1 LLLFTF
7 LLAEKPLNFMENLMT
22 NATILIADDDEDIRL
37 ALNLLLSAQGYQII
51 EAANAKEI
59 IIESNRQQPDLVL
72 LDMNFSRDTT
82 SGQEGLAI
90 LEQLQP
96 LNIPVILMTA
106 WGSIELAVQGLQKG
120 ANDFIEKPWNKLKL
134 LNSIKQQLS
143 FSRVKEQNQ
152 GYRQLL
158 ASDNKK
164 AWVCQSES
172 MQAIETLV
180 AQIAPTDANILILG
194 ENGTG
199 KSLLA
204 ERIHQQSSRQQ
215 APLIAVNMAAIP
227 DNLFESELFGHQKG
241 AFTDAKQNR
250 VGRFQLADKGTL
262 FFDEIGSLP
271 LTLQPK
277 LLRVLETGHY
287 EILGS
292 SQTQIA
298 DVRLISATNANLNQ
312 LVSEQAFRQD
322 LLYRLN
328 TIVITIPPLRER
340 LADITALANCFIAK
354 FSEKYHKQALIISPC
369 ALSKLKQHN
378 WPGNIREFSHVIE
391 RAVLLT
397 SVDEITAQQLLLE
410 NTDSAT
416 DAVILQPLEQ
426 AEKQLI
432 EKAMT
437 VTGGQVIEAAKLLD
451 ISRNA
456 LYRRLEKFAIHH
468 VE

>member
-1 LLLFTF
+1 
-7 LLAEKPLNFMENLMT
+7 MENPMS

-59 IIESNRQQPDLVL
+59 IIQSNQQQPDLVL

-106 WGSIELAVQGLQKG
+106 WGSIELAVEGLQKG

-134 LNSIKQQLS
+134 LNNIKQQLS

-158 ASDNKK
+158 AGENKK
-164 AWVCQSES
+164 AWVCQSPS

-204 ERIHQQSSRQQ
+204 ERIHQLSSRQQ

-292 SQTQIA
+292 SQTQVA

-312 LVSEQAFRQD
+312 LISEQAFRQD

-340 LADITALANCFIAK
+340 LEDISDLANCFITK
-354 FSEKYHKQALIISPC
+354 FSEKYRKQALSISPC
-369 ALSKLKQHN
+369 ALSKLKQHS

-397 SVDEITAQQLLLE
+397 SGDKITAQQLLLE
-410 NTDSAT
+410 NADSTDDS
-416 DAVILQPLEQ
+416 VMLQPLEQ

>member
-1 LLLFTF
+1 
-7 LLAEKPLNFMENLMT
+7 
-22 NATILIADDDEDIRL
+22 
-37 ALNLLLSAQGYQII
+37 
-51 EAANAKEI
+51 
-59 IIESNRQQPDLVL
+59 
-72 LDMNFSRDTT
+72 
-82 SGQEGLAI
+82 
-90 LEQLQP
+90 
-96 LNIPVILMTA
+96 
-106 WGSIELAVQGLQKG
+106 
-120 ANDFIEKPWNKLKL
+120 
-134 LNSIKQQLS
+134 
-143 FSRVKEQNQ
+143 
-152 GYRQLL
+152 
-158 ASDNKK
+158 
-164 AWVCQSES
+164 

-204 ERIHQQSSRQQ
+204 ERIHQLSSRHQ

-292 SQTQIA
+292 SQTQVA

-340 LADITALANCFIAK
+340 LEDIAALANCFIAK

-397 SVDEITAQQLLLE
+397 SGDEITAQQLLLE
-410 NTDSAT
+410 NADSAT

>member
-1 LLLFTF
+1 
-7 LLAEKPLNFMENLMT
+7 MS

-143 FSRVKEQNQ
+143 FSQVKEQNQ

-158 ASDNKK
+158 APENKK
-164 AWVCQSES
+164 NWVCQSPS
-172 MQAIETLV
+172 MQAIETLIT
-180 AQIAPTDANILILG
+180 QIAPTDANILILG

-204 ERIHQQSSRQQ
+204 ERIHQLSSRQYS
-215 APLIAVNMAAIP
+215 PLITVNMAAIP
-227 DNLFESELFGHQKG
+227 ENLFESELFGHQKG

-262 FFDEIGSLP
+262 FFVING
-271 LTLQPK
+271 
-277 LLRVLETGHY
+277 
-287 EILGS
+287 
-292 SQTQIA
+292 
-298 DVRLISATNANLNQ
+298 
-312 LVSEQAFRQD
+312 F
-322 LLYRLN
+322 N
-328 TIVITIPPLRER
+328 TT
-340 LADITALANCFIAK
+340 
-354 FSEKYHKQALIISPC
+354 
-369 ALSKLKQHN
+369 
-378 WPGNIREFSHVIE
+378 PGN
-391 RAVLLT
+391 T
-397 SVDEITAQQLLLE
+397 
-410 NTDSAT
+410 
-416 DAVILQPLEQ
+416 
-426 AEKQLI
+426 
-432 EKAMT
+432 
-437 VTGGQVIEAAKLLD
+437 
-451 ISRNA
+451 
-456 LYRRLEKFAIHH
+456 
-468 VE
+468 

>member
-1 LLLFTF
+1 
-7 LLAEKPLNFMENLMT
+7 MT

-37 ALNLLLSAQGYQII
+37 ALNLLLSSQGYQII

-59 IIESNRQQPDLVL
+59 IIQSNRQQPDLVL

-82 SGQEGLAI
+82 SGQEGLEI

-120 ANDFIEKPWNKLKL
+120 ANDFIEKPWNKIKL

-158 ASDNKK
+158 APDHKK
-164 AWVCQSES
+164 SWVCQSAK

-180 AQIAPTDANILILG
+180 EQIAPTDANILILG

-204 ERIHQQSSRQQ
+204 ERIHQLSSRQQ

-227 DNLFESELFGHQKG
+227 ENLFESELFGHQKG

-277 LLRVLETGHY
+277 LLRVLETGQF
-287 EILGS
+287 EVLGS
-292 SQTQIA
+292 SQTQVA
-298 DVRLISATNANLNQ
+298 DARLISATNADLNQ
-312 LVSEQAFRQD
+312 LVTEQAFRQD

-340 LADITALANCFIAK
+340 LEDIEDLAISFIAK
-354 FSEKYHKQALIISPC
+354 FSEKYRKKTLTISPC
-369 ALSKLKQHN
+369 ALNKLKQHN

-391 RAVLLT
+391 RAVLLSNT
-397 SVDEITAQQLLLE
+397 AEITAQQLLVE
-410 NTDSAT
+410 NMEAANTST

-432 EKAMT
+432 EKAMS

-456 LYRRLEKFAIHH
+456 LYRRLEKFAIQHA
-468 VE
+468 E

>member
-1 LLLFTF
+1 
-7 LLAEKPLNFMENLMT
+7 MENPMT

-120 ANDFIEKPWNKLKL
+120 ASDFIEKPWNKLKL

-164 AWVCQSES
+164 AWVCQSQS

-204 ERIHQQSSRQQ
+204 ERIHQLSSRQQ

-292 SQTQIA
+292 SQTQVA

-340 LADITALANCFIAK
+340 LEDISSLANCFIAK
-354 FSEKYHKQALIISPC
+354 FSEKYRKQVLIISPC

-397 SVDEITAQQLLLE
+397 SGDEITAQQLLLE
-410 NTDSAT
+410 NTDNAT
-416 DAVILQPLEQ
+416 DSVLLQPLEE

>member
-1 LLLFTF
+1 
-7 LLAEKPLNFMENLMT
+7 MEIPMT

-37 ALNLLLSAQGYQII
+37 ALNLLLSSQGYQII

-59 IIESNRQQPDLVL
+59 IIQSNRQQPDLVL

-82 SGQEGLAI
+82 SGQEGLEI

-120 ANDFIEKPWNKLKL
+120 ANDFIEKPWNKIKL

-158 ASDNKK
+158 APDHKK
-164 AWVCQSES
+164 SWVCQSAK

-180 AQIAPTDANILILG
+180 EQVAPTDANILILG

-204 ERIHQQSSRQQ
+204 ERIHQLSSRQQ

-227 DNLFESELFGHQKG
+227 ENLFESELFGHQKG

-277 LLRVLETGHY
+277 LLRVLETGQF
-287 EILGS
+287 EVLGS
-292 SQTQIA
+292 SQTQVA
-298 DVRLISATNANLNQ
+298 DARLISATNADLNQ
-312 LVSEQAFRQD
+312 LVTEQAFRQD

-340 LADITALANCFIAK
+340 LEDIEDLAISFIAK
-354 FSEKYHKQALIISPC
+354 FSEKYRKKTLTISPC
-369 ALSKLKQHN
+369 ALNKLKQHN

-391 RAVLLT
+391 RAVLLSNT
-397 SVDEITAQQLLLE
+397 AEITAQQLLVE
-410 NTDSAT
+410 NMEAANTST
-416 DAVILQPLEQ
+416 DAIILQPLEH

-432 EKAMT
+432 EKAMS

-456 LYRRLEKFAIHH
+456 LYRRLEKFAIQHA
-468 VE
+468 E

>member
-1 LLLFTF
+1 
-7 LLAEKPLNFMENLMT
+7 
-22 NATILIADDDEDIRL
+22 
-37 ALNLLLSAQGYQII
+37 
-51 EAANAKEI
+51 
-59 IIESNRQQPDLVL
+59 
-72 LDMNFSRDTT
+72 
-82 SGQEGLAI
+82 
-90 LEQLQP
+90 
-96 LNIPVILMTA
+96 
-106 WGSIELAVQGLQKG
+106 
-120 ANDFIEKPWNKLKL
+120 
-134 LNSIKQQLS
+134 
-143 FSRVKEQNQ
+143 
-152 GYRQLL
+152 
-158 ASDNKK
+158 
-164 AWVCQSES
+164 

-204 ERIHQQSSRQQ
+204 ERIHQLSSRQQ

-292 SQTQIA
+292 SQTQVA

-340 LADITALANCFIAK
+340 LEDISTLANCFIAK
-354 FSEKYHKQALIISPC
+354 FSEKYRKQVLIISPC

-397 SVDEITAQQLLLE
+397 SGDEITAQQLLLE
-410 NTDSAT
+410 NPDSAT
-416 DAVILQPLEQ
+416 DSVLLQPLEE

>member
-1 LLLFTF
+1 
-7 LLAEKPLNFMENLMT
+7 MT

-37 ALNLLLSAQGYQII
+37 ALNLLLSSQGYQII

-59 IIESNRQQPDLVL
+59 IIQSNRQQPDLVL

-82 SGQEGLAI
+82 SGQEGLEI

-120 ANDFIEKPWNKLKL
+120 ANDFIEKPWNKVKL

-158 ASDNKK
+158 APDHKK
-164 AWVCQSES
+164 SWVCQSPK

-180 AQIAPTDANILILG
+180 EQIAPTDANILILG

-204 ERIHQQSSRQQ
+204 ERIHQLSSRQQ

-227 DNLFESELFGHQKG
+227 ENLFESELFGHQKG

-250 VGRFQLADKGTL
+250 IGRFQLADKGTL

-277 LLRVLETGHY
+277 LLRVLETGQF
-287 EILGS
+287 EVLGS
-292 SQTQIA
+292 SQTQVA
-298 DVRLISATNANLNQ
+298 DARLISATNADLNQ
-312 LVSEQAFRQD
+312 LVTEQAFRQD

-340 LADITALANCFIAK
+340 LEDIADLAISFIAK
-354 FSEKYHKQALIISPC
+354 FSEKYRKQTLTISPC
-369 ALSKLKQHN
+369 ALNKLKQHN

-391 RAVLLT
+391 RAVLLSNT
-397 SVDEITAQQLLLE
+397 AEITAQQLLVE
-410 NTDSAT
+410 SMETANNAN

-432 EKAMT
+432 EKAMS

-456 LYRRLEKFAIHH
+456 LYRRLEKFAIQHA
-468 VE
+468 E

>member
-1 LLLFTF
+1 
-7 LLAEKPLNFMENLMT
+7 MT

-106 WGSIELAVQGLQKG
+106 WGSIELAVEGLQKG

-143 FSRVKEQNQ
+143 FSRAKEQNQ

-158 ASDNKK
+158 AGDNKK
-164 AWVCQSES
+164 AWVCLSES

-204 ERIHQQSSRQQ
+204 ERIHQLSSRQQ

-292 SQTQIA
+292 SQTQVA

-312 LVSEQAFRQD
+312 LISEQAFRQD

-340 LADITALANCFIAK
+340 LEDIPGLANCFITK
-354 FSEKYHKQALIISPC
+354 FSEKYRKQALNISPC

-397 SVDEITAQQLLLE
+397 SGGEITAQQLLLE
-410 NTDSAT
+410 NADST
-416 DAVILQPLEQ
+416 NDTVLLQPLEQ